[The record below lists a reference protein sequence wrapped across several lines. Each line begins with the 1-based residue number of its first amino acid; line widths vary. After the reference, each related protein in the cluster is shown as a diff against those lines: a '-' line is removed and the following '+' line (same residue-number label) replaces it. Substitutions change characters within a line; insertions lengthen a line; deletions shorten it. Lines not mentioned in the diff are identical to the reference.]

1 MVSNVPMMNY
11 GTSGMGALSDDFM
24 YNAYKNQTQMPTQG
38 QVNFQG
44 TQQNNKN
51 GIGLGTLLLG
61 GGAGAAAGYFLD
73 SNPLKD
79 TKHFKNS
86 FINSFSKNADKAN
99 KYVKYFDK
107 EAKVFTK
114 EAPSLFNKA
123 LKNFKWKQAGKWGA
137 IAAGGLIALDWLSG
151 KFKGQTKQV

>member
-51 GIGLGTLLLG
+51 GISLGTLLLG

-79 TKHFKNS
+79 TKHFKNA
-86 FINSFSKNADKAN
+86 FINRFSKNADKAN
-99 KYVKYFDK
+99 KYVVNL
-107 EAKVFTK
+107 KVRLNRSK
-114 EAPSLFNKA
+114 NQGIGPDLFFNTTLQNIIYKIFFA
-123 LKNFKWKQAGKWGA
+123 Q
-137 IAAGGLIALDWLSG
+137 
-151 KFKGQTKQV
+151 